1 MRLALGKEARWASR
15 DQAQCWTSKRSLWWL
30 HTAIGHQ
37 CAQRTVS
44 PTHKWNSQNENP
56 IRQMPRAPETPLIQG
71 GLTFNPFVPWEC
83 IYRWVLNGPITCCSG
98 LSFMTLSGA
107 TWPCSFLRGAVDK
120 FPPFG
125 RAGWSRSLPS
135 SVLFSPSSVNALR
148 CCHFES
154 ADFNQVEAG
163 GWLCRLARLILIW
176 NQQMVKR
183 KLMA

>member
-1 MRLALGKEARWASR
+1 MPASHTLICQDTNLFCTHPKKWSLLTPILRLAGCWGWNFEWWLYSILGLMRLALGKEARWASR

-56 IRQMPRAPETPLIQG
+56 KWQMPRAPETPLIQG

-125 RAGWSRSLPS
+125 RAG
-135 SVLFSPSSVNALR
+135 
-148 CCHFES
+148 
-154 ADFNQVEAG
+154 
-163 GWLCRLARLILIW
+163 
-176 NQQMVKR
+176 
-183 KLMA
+183 